1 MQIMVKNVAM
11 ACGAAVFAM
20 PYIGGFEKGCRKTL
34 VIENL
39 CLSLHPRFR

>member
-1 MQIMVKNVAM
+1 MVKNAAA
-11 ACGAAVFAM
+11 ACGAAALAVS
-20 PYIGGFEKGCRKTL
+20 YIGGFEKGCRKTL